1 MDIIKIDQK
10 NEPKKGIVQQLYAA
24 FFENP
29 QWYFVWFSGLY
40 FIGVVVFGMELC
52 NMYCPAVYD
61 LLETFHDTSATEG
74 DVLFAYWCMFALC
87 LTMFAYTTYHTLQLR
102 KKIQVWEKRDKEE
115 SEAK

>member
-1 MDIIKIDQK
+1 MDIIKNDQK
-10 NEPKKGIVQQLYAA
+10 IEPKKGIVHQLYAA

-52 NMYCPAVYD
+52 NMYCPAVYEVLD
-61 LLETFHDTSATEG
+61 FYDPSTTEEDT
-74 DVLFAYWCMFALC
+74 LFAYWYMFALC

-102 KKIQVWEKRDKEE
+102 KKILVWEKRDKEE
-115 SEAK
+115 SEVK